1 MLTVQETL
9 TLIASLKAVNSGLE
23 VSQLSIE
30 SAVNDTIHLLG
41 LAAVADSLV
50 GVGGIND
57 HVKKKSRPVKNRRVK
72 GSSKSYQ
79 YRSSKGSVRIS
90 GGERKRL
97 AIGCELVTCERSST
111 CSPLHNHHQ
120 LQSDSN
126 EEAVRLLVA
135 DEPTSGL
142 DSHQALRVV
151 RVLKEVS
158 RLRGVATVCTLHQP
172 RSSIFELFDSLLLL
186 TPLGRPAFYGPREA
200 ALPYFAALGYEC
212 PFLTNPAEFLI
223 DLVSLDL
230 DSREGLAASKK
241 RVRGL
246 VEAFEASQAP
256 LKAVSIP
263 LRSHARPSRWRSPLR
278 LCVASV
284 GRFGLLLRRALTQV
298 LRDSAVNTDRMAV
311 YASLALL
318 VGNVYGPATLIKAGF
333 TAESVSNR
341 VNVIANAAINVAML
355 SMIKT
360 LQVYQRER
368 VVVDRERPQGLYSAG
383 KYLLAKACAELPGDA
398 LAAAVFGALLHR
410 QAGLHC
416 HMDRFVLVLSL
427 LSGTC
432 SSLGL
437 ALGAL
442 FKGDVALAAG
452 PALMVMYVVV
462 GSVGPAGSGGRCGR

>member
-1 MLTVQETL
+1 
-9 TLIASLKAVNSGLE
+9 
-23 VSQLSIE
+23 
-30 SAVNDTIHLLG
+30 
-41 LAAVADSLV
+41 
-50 GVGGIND
+50 
-57 HVKKKSRPVKNRRVK
+57 
-72 GSSKSYQ
+72 
-79 YRSSKGSVRIS
+79 
-90 GGERKRL
+90 
-97 AIGCELVTCERSST
+97 
-111 CSPLHNHHQ
+111 
-120 LQSDSN
+120 
-126 EEAVRLLVA
+126 
-135 DEPTSGL
+135 
-142 DSHQALRVV
+142 
-151 RVLKEVS
+151 
-158 RLRGVATVCTLHQP
+158 
-172 RSSIFELFDSLLLL
+172 
-186 TPLGRPAFYGPREA
+186 
-200 ALPYFAALGYEC
+200 
-212 PFLTNPAEFLI
+212 
-223 DLVSLDL
+223 
-230 DSREGLAASKK
+230 
-241 RVRGL
+241 
-246 VEAFEASQAP
+246 
-256 LKAVSIP
+256 
-263 LRSHARPSRWRSPLR
+263 
-278 LCVASV
+278 
-284 GRFGLLLRRALTQV
+284 
-298 LRDSAVNTDRMAV
+298 MAV

-442 FKGDVALAAG
+442 FKGDVALAAE

>member
-1 MLTVQETL
+1 
-9 TLIASLKAVNSGLE
+9 
-23 VSQLSIE
+23 
-30 SAVNDTIHLLG
+30 
-41 LAAVADSLV
+41 
-50 GVGGIND
+50 
-57 HVKKKSRPVKNRRVK
+57 
-72 GSSKSYQ
+72 
-79 YRSSKGSVRIS
+79 
-90 GGERKRL
+90 
-97 AIGCELVTCERSST
+97 
-111 CSPLHNHHQ
+111 
-120 LQSDSN
+120 
-126 EEAVRLLVA
+126 
-135 DEPTSGL
+135 
-142 DSHQALRVV
+142 
-151 RVLKEVS
+151 VL
-158 RLRGVATVCTLHQP
+158 
-172 RSSIFELFDSLLLL
+172 
-186 TPLGRPAFYGPREA
+186 
-200 ALPYFAALGYEC
+200 
-212 PFLTNPAEFLI
+212 
-223 DLVSLDL
+223 
-230 DSREGLAASKK
+230 
-241 RVRGL
+241 
-246 VEAFEASQAP
+246 
-256 LKAVSIP
+256 
-263 LRSHARPSRWRSPLR
+263 ARPP
-278 LCVASV
+278 VSV
-284 GRFGLLLRRALTQV
+284 IRRFGLLLRRALTQV